1 MMRGLVL
8 GVRSAKNERAMAGR
22 SSVRSSGLLPL
33 DYYTA
38 ESLASETA
46 GFPFLLA
53 EVTTVS
59 LGIPSSIKGS
69 FSW

>member
-1 MMRGLVL
+1 
-8 GVRSAKNERAMAGR
+8 MAGR
-22 SSVRSSGLLPL
+22 SGLDPWAGPWAGPQ
-33 DYYTA
+33 DYTA